1 MASNRKITI
10 WGKVDPEIKAL
21 VDRIAEAQGITISE
35 YVRMLITADL
45 DKRTFFT
52 DKVKEEIAT

>member
-1 MASNRKITI
+1 MASDRKITI
-10 WGKVDPEIKAL
+10 WGKIDPEIKEL
-21 VDRIAEAQGITISE
+21 VDKIAEAQGITISE

-52 DKVKEEIAT
+52 SKVKKEIIV

>member
-1 MASNRKITI
+1 MTNKRKVTI
-10 WGKVDPEIKAL
+10 WGKVDPEIKTL
-21 VDRIAEAQGITISE
+21 IDKIADAQGITISE

-52 DKVKEEIAT
+52 DKVKDEITA

>member
-1 MASNRKITI
+1 MASDQKITI
-10 WGKVDPEIKAL
+10 WGKVDPEIKEL
-21 VDRIAEAQGITISE
+21 VDKIAKAQGITVSE

-52 DKVKEEIAT
+52 SKVKEEIGA

>member
-52 DKVKEEIAT
+52 DKVKEEIAA

>member
-10 WGKVDPEIKAL
+10 WGKVDPEIKTL
-21 VDRIAEAQGITISE
+21 VDKIAEAQGITISE

-52 DKVKEEIAT
+52 DKVKEEIAA

>member
-21 VDRIAEAQGITISE
+21 VDKIAEAQGITISE

-52 DKVKEEIAT
+52 DKVKEEIAA